1 MMKKLNFLIIGTN
14 FISDKF
20 CLAVNELD
28 DVHSYAVYS
37 RKAETGRVFA
47 EKYGIGK
54 VYTDLD
60 DALLDKN
67 IDAVY
72 VASPTFLH
80 REHSIR
86 SMRAGKH
93 VLCEKSIA
101 LSAYELSEMTEV
113 AKEEGRILI
122 EAMRPAFDPALK
134 IIKDALLLLGKIRRA
149 DLQFCQYSSRY
160 DRFKQGIVE
169 NAFNPEIGN
178 SALSDIGVYPL
189 WLAIELFGSPESISS
204 DKTYLE
210 NGFLGMGVSTLKY
223 EDKLVSVTYSKIT
236 DGVNPSVIEGEEGT
250 LIINKISEPSEIYL
264 KLRGRDKQKLS
275 YNPHPNNMVYEISE
289 FKKMICGKA
298 DFLPYLETTRK
309 VMKAADMIHKSE

>member
-20 CLAVNELD
+20 CLAVKEFD
-28 DVHSYAVYS
+28 DVRSYAVYS
-37 RKAETGRVFA
+37 RKTETGRTFA
-47 EKYGIGK
+47 EKHGIGK
-54 VYTDLD
+54 VYNNLD
-60 DALLDKN
+60 DALVDKN

-101 LSAYELSEMTEV
+101 LSASELSEMTEV
-113 AKEEGRILI
+113 AKEEGRVLI

-169 NAFNPEIGN
+169 NAFNPKIGN

-189 WLAIELFGSPESISS
+189 WLAIELFGSPDSISS

-236 DGVNPSVIEGEEGT
+236 DGVNPSVIEGEDGT
-250 LIINKISEPSEIYL
+250 LIINKISEPSELYV
-264 KLRGRDKQKLS
+264 KLRGKDKEKLS
-275 YNPHPNNMVYEISE
+275 YNPSPNNMVYEISE
-289 FKKMICGKA
+289 FKKMICGKV
-298 DFLPYLETTRK
+298 DFSPYLETTKK
-309 VMKAADMIHKSE
+309 VMEAADKIHKSE